1 MSMVPVAALVA
12 TLAQTLVPMGGASQA
27 QPTRP
32 NIVLVVTDDQRV
44 GTLRYMPNVREVLGR
59 RGISF
64 TRAYVVNPTCCPS
77 RASILTG
84 NYSHTT
90 NVYLNDPRQPYG
102 GFPAFDDSATIA
114 NMLQGAGYRTGLFGK
129 YLNGYHTEYVP
140 PGWDR
145 WFATFGKGG
154 YYDYVASSDGDLIRF
169 GHDPADYGT
178 DVVRDEV
185 VSFIRS
191 MPPSTPLFAYVAP
204 HAPHKPAIPAPGDEH
219 LFASLAPF
227 RPRSYDEEDV
237 SDKPAHMQGVGHL
250 DRAAAAKID
259 RFRTAQIRALQ
270 AVDRAVADIV
280 DELEAN
286 GRLSNTLIVLTSDN
300 GMLWGEHRLNG
311 KGVIYEEAIRVP
323 LLLRYDALI
332 DRGRADDRLV
342 LNIDLTPTFA
352 EAAGI
357 PPPQADGRSLLPLLR
372 PPGAEWRDAFLI
384 EHLRAGGHE
393 RLVPSFCAVHT
404 NQYVLARFGTGEQEL
419 YDLDRDPLQ
428 MVNRSG
434 GVRYADIQATLLG
447 ELQSLCDPLPPG
459 YAF

>member
-1 MSMVPVAALVA
+1 MVPLAALVA
-12 TLAQTLVPMGGASQA
+12 TLAQALAPVGGASQA
-27 QPTRP
+27 QPARP

-44 GTLRYMPNVREVLGR
+44 GTLRYMPNVRQVLGR

-64 TRAYVVNPTCCPS
+64 THAYVVNPTCCPS

-90 NVYLNDPRQPYG
+90 NVYLNDPRQAYG
-102 GFPAFDDSATIA
+102 GLPAFDDSATIA
-114 NMLQGAGYRTGLFGK
+114 TMLQDAGYRTGLFGK
-129 YLNGYHTEYVP
+129 YLNGYRSEYVP

-145 WFATFGKGG
+145 WFATFGNGG

-169 GHDPADYGT
+169 GHAPADYGT
-178 DVVRDEV
+178 DVLRDAV
-185 VSFIRS
+185 VSFIRRTRA
-191 MPPSTPLFAYVAP
+191 STPLFAYVAP
-204 HAPHKPAIPAPGDEH
+204 HAPHKPAIPAPGDEG

-227 RPRSYDEEDV
+227 RPRSYDEADV
-237 SDKPAHMQGVGHL
+237 SDKPAHMQGMHRI
-250 DRAAAAKID
+250 DEAAAAKID
-259 RFRTAQIRALQ
+259 RFRRAQLRALQ

-280 DELEAN
+280 HELRSS

-300 GMLWGEHRLNG
+300 GMLWGEHRLDG
-311 KGVIYEEAIRVP
+311 KGVIYEEAVRVP
-323 LLLRYDALI
+323 FLVRYDALI
-332 DRGRADDRLV
+332 DRARTDDSLV

-357 PPPQADGRSLLPLLR
+357 PLPQADGRSLLPLLGS
-372 PPGAEWRDAFLI
+372 PGAEWRDAFLI

-393 RLVPSFCAVHT
+393 RLAPTFCAVHT
-404 NQYVLARFGTGEQEL
+404 GQYVLARYMTGEQEL
-419 YDLDRDPLQ
+419 YDLDRDPLE

-434 GVRYADIQATLLG
+434 RVRYAGIQETLLG
-447 ELQSLCDPLPPG
+447 ELRSLCDPVPPG